1 MTKMR
6 CIHCGEIFDLEDIS
20 KPIPEKYMGS
30 NKRFG
35 FVWISDNCP
44 KCKKGMDDWYEMVRE

>member
-6 CIHCGEIFDLEDIS
+6 CIYCGAVFDLADIS
-20 KPIPEKYMGS
+20 KPIMNNGKSMLD
-30 NKRFG
+30 

-44 KCKKGMDDWYEMVRE
+44 RCKKGMDDWYEGVRE

>member
-6 CIHCGEIFDLEDIS
+6 CIHCDMVFDLEDIS
-20 KPIPEKYMGS
+20 KPIPEKYAES

-35 FVWISDNCP
+35 FVWIADCCP
-44 KCKKGMDDWYEMVRE
+44 NCKKGMDDWYEKVKE